1 MNEWQ
6 QFIRGKKITVMG
18 LGLLGRGVGDVRFL
32 AEQGAILTVTDMKTE
47 VDLAPSLALLADLT
61 TITYHLGGHQFEDFQ
76 TCDFVLKAAGVPN
89 DSPYLLEAARH
100 NIPVEMSTALFA
112 AFTPA
117 TIVGI
122 TGTRGKS
129 TVTHCLYHILK
140 HAYAGTDRAVF
151 LGGNVQGVATLP
163 FLAETKAGDTAV
175 LELDSW
181 QLQGFGIRAISP
193 HLSVF
198 TTFLPDHMNY
208 YKNDMAAYFA
218 DKAQIFLNQK
228 ENDILVVGA
237 SVAQQSVFT
246 AYKEKIQAKIVTVP
260 QTGAL
265 STVLPDD
272 WRLLIP
278 GDHNRANCALAVAAA
293 RELGIDE
300 EIIKNSVTTFT
311 GVSGRLSLV
320 RIVGGV
326 SFYNDTTATTPDAA
340 VVAMKALGEYKQSLE
355 NRRLIMI
362 VGGADKMLD
371 MSKMLSTIGETVKQ
385 LIVLPGTGTMRIEE
399 ELAQSEVPMVPAES
413 MQAAVA
419 LAHKYAQPGD
429 VVLLS
434 PGFAS
439 FGLFKNEYDRG
450 DQFVA
455 AVQAL

>member
-1 MNEWQ
+1 
-6 QFIRGKKITVMG
+6 
-18 LGLLGRGVGDVRFL
+18 LG
-32 AEQGAILTVTDMKTE
+32 
-47 VDLAPSLALLADLT
+47 S
-61 TITYHLGGHQFEDFQ
+61 
-76 TCDFVLKAAGVPN
+76 
-89 DSPYLLEAARH
+89 
-100 NIPVEMSTALFA
+100 FA
-112 AFTPA
+112 
-117 TIVGI
+117 
-122 TGTRGKS
+122 
-129 TVTHCLYHILK
+129 H
-140 HAYAGTDRAVF
+140 
-151 LGGNVQGVATLP
+151 
-163 FLAETKAGDTAV
+163 
-175 LELDSW
+175 
-181 QLQGFGIRAISP
+181 
-193 HLSVF
+193 
-198 TTFLPDHMNY
+198 
-208 YKNDMAAYFA
+208 
-218 DKAQIFLNQK
+218 
-228 ENDILVVGA
+228 DI
-237 SVAQQSVFT
+237 
-246 AYKEKIQAKIVTVP
+246 Y
-260 QTGAL
+260 
-265 STVLPDD
+265 
-272 WRLLIP
+272 
-278 GDHNRANCALAVAAA
+278 
-293 RELGIDE
+293 E